1 MFPLINNYQGN
12 GLAKYAASQSYT
24 MTLAR
29 FTIGN
34 ISNGNLSDYLIVT
47 ISDIMSMLVLFIF
60 YMHWRRFHQAVID
73 EVSKDYTI
81 LNPSSYVISIEDFHD
96 ETTNIKTLEQ

>member
-1 MFPLINNYQGN
+1 
-12 GLAKYAASQSYT
+12 
-24 MTLAR
+24 
-29 FTIGN
+29 
-34 ISNGNLSDYLIVT
+34 
-47 ISDIMSMLVLFIF
+47 MSMLVLFIF